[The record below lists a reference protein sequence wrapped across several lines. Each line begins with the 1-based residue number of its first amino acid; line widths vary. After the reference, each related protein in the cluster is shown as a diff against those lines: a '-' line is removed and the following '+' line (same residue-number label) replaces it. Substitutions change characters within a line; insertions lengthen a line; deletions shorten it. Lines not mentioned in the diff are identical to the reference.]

1 MEWLWFIAK
10 NSALGGASR
19 IATMS
24 ASRRRSIAMMVN
36 FAVSGCLW
44 WAQASGIEWSPRIA
58 KGNL

>member
-44 WAQASGIEWSPRIA
+44 WVQASGIE
-58 KGNL
+58 